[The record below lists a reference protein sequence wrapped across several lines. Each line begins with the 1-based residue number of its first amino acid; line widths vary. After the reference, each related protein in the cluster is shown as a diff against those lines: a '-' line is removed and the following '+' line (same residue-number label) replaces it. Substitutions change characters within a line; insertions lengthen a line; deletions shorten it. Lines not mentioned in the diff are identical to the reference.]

1 MEVRSVDRD
10 GQKPDQA
17 TVDETIPERCGA
29 DLDIINDKLDLM
41 LQAMGIS
48 YERE

>member
-10 GQKPDQA
+10 GQKPTQV
-17 TVDETIPERCGA
+17 TVDETIPERRGA
-29 DLDIINDKLDLM
+29 DLDEINDKLDLM